1 MCLKFSN
8 SLTTQHLFE
17 GQTGLRYSN
26 GYSSFADISGLQ
38 MNPQKT
44 TTTTTT
50 TTQNKQT
57 EARWFGQNK
66 DSKQKYHSLK
76 WITQIKILAV
86 HFRNDIS
93 KHFRIHN

>member
-38 MNPQKT
+38 MNPQKKT
-44 TTTTTT
+44 KKQQQQQQQPKT
-50 TTQNKQT
+50 NKQRLGGSVKIKT
-57 EARWFGQNK
+57 V
-66 DSKQKYHSLK
+66 SKN
-76 WITQIKILAV
+76 TTA
-86 HFRNDIS
+86 
-93 KHFRIHN
+93 